1 MKSHPGDD
9 QAVMLERDSRRG
21 ERDNADKRA
30 GHDLERPH
38 LPAGL
43 IERELG
49 LAPEAWTAGD
59 LLDFAARRGIR
70 LISLLHVGGD
80 GWLKTL
86 DFVPRDENHFR
97 DILTGGERA
106 DGSSLF
112 PAIRA
117 DASDVV
123 LRPRLETAFVDPFSP
138 HPTLAVLCGHFGAD
152 GLPLPMSPD
161 TIIRRAHAR
170 VLKETGIDLWGLGE
184 VEFFLGQRLFM
195 EREFEG
201 KDCGYHAT
209 APFVFG
215 EELRRQAL
223 LRLGEMGV
231 PVKYGHSEVGSIPAD
246 ETDRTEWEQHEVELA
261 LAPLPRAADAI
272 TLTAWV
278 LRNLARRHGAGISF
292 SPIVRPGHP
301 GNGLHFHLSPR
312 RDGRHLEIIDEAG
325 SLTEA
330 ASWLVGGL
338 ARVGGALMAFGNRTH
353 DSFIRLTQ
361 GREAPTAV
369 SWGQR
374 DRKALIRIPIVP
386 QDAAGRPVAPPTV
399 EFRLPDGSAVQ
410 HLLLAGMAQAML
422 EGRRDP
428 GLAALLEMTEAARV
442 RSTGE
447 GASPICRTR
456 AEVHEAL
463 MEGRAVL
470 EAGGVFPAG
479 VIDQTLSL
487 LT

>member
-1 MKSHPGDD
+1 MKSHSGNDRSVVVNQHPP
-9 QAVMLERDSRRG
+9 
-21 ERDNADKRA
+21 RA
-30 GHDLERPH
+30 GAADANRRPADDLETTL

-49 LAPEAWTAGD
+49 LAPECWTAAD
-59 LLDFAARRGIR
+59 LLDFSARRGIR
-70 LISLLHVGGD
+70 LVSLMHVGGD

-86 DFVPRDENHFR
+86 DFVPRDEVHFK

-138 HPTLAVLCGHFGAD
+138 HPTLAILCGHFGAD
-152 GLPLPMSPD
+152 GHPLPTSPD
-161 TIIRRAHAR
+161 TIIRRAYAR
-170 VLKETGIDLWGLGE
+170 VQEVAGIDLWALGE

-201 KDCGYHAT
+201 KDHGYHAT

-231 PVKYGHSEVGSIPAD
+231 PVKYGHSEVGAIPAD

-301 GNGLHFHLSPR
+301 GNGLHFHVSPR
-312 RDGRHLEIIDEAG
+312 RDGCHLDIVDEAG
-325 SLTEA
+325 RLTEA

-338 ARVGGALMAFGNRTH
+338 ARVGGSLMAFGNRTH
-353 DSFIRLTQ
+353 DSFVRLTQ
-361 GREAPTAV
+361 GQEAPTAV

-386 QDAAGRPVAPPTV
+386 RDGTGRPVAPPTV

-410 HLLLAGMAQAML
+410 HLLLAGIAQSMI

-428 GLAALLEMTEAARV
+428 GLAELLEMTEASRV
-442 RSTGE
+442 RATGE

-456 AEVHEAL
+456 SEVHEAL
-463 MEGRAVL
+463 TGERAVL
-470 EAGGVFPAG
+470 EAGGVFPAE
-479 VIDQTLSL
+479 VIDQTLAM